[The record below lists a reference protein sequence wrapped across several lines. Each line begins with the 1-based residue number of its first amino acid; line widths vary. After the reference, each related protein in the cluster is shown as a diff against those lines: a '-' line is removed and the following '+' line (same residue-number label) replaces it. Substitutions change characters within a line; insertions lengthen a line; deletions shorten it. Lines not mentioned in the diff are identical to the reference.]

1 MHTTEPIPAQVE
13 SLLNAHGVQ
22 LPSLHLLLA
31 TDMTLT
37 GHYSESWLGVDDKY
51 VYMISP
57 NPSYEQ
63 NGRSAG
69 PGASLRFE
77 TYPLADIEEVR
88 SVNMMGNG
96 MLVLRTKQTE
106 FVLRTM
112 EERDVRFVRLWFT
125 DVSGFL
131 KSVAIAPAEPGL
143 GPLTQPHRH

>member
-1 MHTTEPIPAQVE
+1 
-13 SLLNAHGVQ
+13 

-57 NPSYEQ
+57 SPSYEQ

-106 FVLRTM
+106 FVLCRYSNTRAKQLGQFAKIVNKLAKG
-112 EERDVRFVRLWFT
+112 EALE
-125 DVSGFL
+125 
-131 KSVAIAPAEPGL
+131 AEDFEDP
-143 GPLTQPHRH
+143 